1 MKKRTTILLLLVLVL
16 VGLAGVSTAQR
27 WSRRSARDSDGR
39 IIDRRGV
46 DSWELKEGFRDD
58 TFTFVRIAYY
68 SRSWD
73 DDWGYGGRRGRGR
86 GYNRWDIDGPDS
98 ELNFSFRLQQLTSLK
113 VNPEP
118 IVLTLTDPR
127 LFDYPF
133 IYIVEPGFLEFS
145 DDETKSLRHYLLNG
159 GFLIVDDFWGDYE
172 WANFENQMR
181 RVFPDR
187 PWTEVPLSHEI
198 FHCVYDLKERPQV
211 PAIGAG
217 ISGYSTDRPG
227 DPSSR
232 DVHYRAWHDD
242 AGRMVVF
249 AGHNTDLGD
258 GWEREGENERYFHEF
273 SEKWAYPMGINIVTY
288 AMTH

>member
-1 MKKRTTILLLLVLVL
+1 MKRATIVCLLLLVVI
-16 VGLAGVSTAQR
+16 GVVSVCTAQR
-27 WSRRSARDSDGR
+27 WNRRRPARDRDGS

-46 DSWELKEGFRDD
+46 DSWEMKPGFKDD
-58 TFTFVRIAYY
+58 TFTFVRIAYR
-68 SRSWD
+68 SRSD
-73 DDWGYGGRRGRGR
+73 RGWGGRGR
-86 GYNRWDIDGPDS
+86 GYNRWDTDGPDS
-98 ELNFSFRLQQLTSLK
+98 ELNFSFRLQQLTSIK

-133 IYIVEPGFLEFS
+133 IYIVEPGYLEFS
-145 DDETKSLRHYLLNG
+145 EDEVKSLRHYLDNG
-159 GFLIVDDFWGDYE
+159 GFLMVDDFWGDRE
-172 WANFENQMR
+172 WYNFDDQMQ

-187 PWTEVPLSHEI
+187 NWQEVPLKHEI

-211 PAIGAG
+211 PAIGWG
-217 ISGYSTDRPG
+217 MRGYSYQGSEDEKE
-227 DPSSR
+227 
-232 DVHYRAWHDD
+232 VHYRAWHDD
-242 AGRMVVF
+242 NDRMVVF

-258 GWEREGENERYFHEF
+258 GWEREGENEDYFHNY

>member
-1 MKKRTTILLLLVLVL
+1 VKRWVITLLIATFLTGT
-16 VGLAGVSTAQR
+16 VGISMAQR
-27 WSRRSARDSDGR
+27 WRRRRPPPARDRDGT

-46 DSWELKEGFRDD
+46 DTWAMKDGFKDD

-68 SRSWD
+68 S
-73 DDWGYGGRRGRGR
+73 WGGGWG
-86 GYNRWDIDGPDS
+86 NQRWDIDGPDS

-145 DDETKSLRHYLLNG
+145 DDEVKALRHYLLNG
-159 GFLIVDDFWGDYE
+159 GFLMVDDFWGDGE
-172 WANFENQMR
+172 WYNFQEQMG

-187 PWTEVPLSHEI
+187 RWEEVPLSHEI

-211 PAIGAG
+211 PAIGWG
-217 ISGYSTDRPG
+217 MSGLSYERPERA
-227 DPSSR
+227 DTR
-232 DVHYRAWHDD
+232 EVHYRAWHDD
-242 AGRMVVF
+242 NGRMVVF

-258 GWEREGENERYFHEF
+258 GWEREGENEQYFREY